1 MDFLSKE
8 LQELRDKGLY
18 RNLRTIT
25 GPQES
30 RVTIEG
36 KEYLLFAANNYLGL
50 ANHPQVK
57 KASLEAIERYGV
69 GAGASRL
76 ISGTMELH
84 SRLEER
90 IARFKRRESAI
101 LFSSG
106 YLANLGVIT
115 SLVGRDDVVIVD
127 RLNHASIID
136 AARLSLAKLLVYPHK
151 DMLRLERILANCQ
164 NYKKRLVVTDSI
176 FSMNGDIAPLPEIVS
191 LAERYGAFVMID
203 EAHATGV
210 LGEKGRGAEEHFGLE
225 GKIDIVMGTL
235 SKAVGSL
242 GGFVAGSRKLIEYLK
257 NRARSFIYTTA
268 LPPGVCAASLAGLDL
283 IENEPLYRKRLWQ
296 NVKYIRDGLLKMG
309 FDLMGSETQI
319 IPILIGE
326 VEKTMEI
333 SEYLFS
339 QGIFIPGIRPPTVP
353 ADRCRLRMSLMAT
366 HTREDLDRLL
376 EVFGMIKR
384 KFFQEGRWKGRE
396 KRR

>member
-1 MDFLSKE
+1 MMDFLSKE

-25 GPQES
+25 GPQEP
-30 RVTIEG
+30 RVIIEG
-36 KEYLLFAANNYLGL
+36 REYLLFSSNNYLGL
-50 ANHPQVK
+50 ANHPRLK
-57 KASLEAIERYGV
+57 KASQEAIERYGV

-84 SRLEER
+84 TRLEER
-90 IARFKRRESAI
+90 IARFKGRESAI

-136 AARLSLAKLLVYPHK
+136 AARLSLAKLLVYSHR
-151 DMLRLERILANCQ
+151 DMSKLEGVLERCQ
-164 NYKKRLVVTDSI
+164 VYKRRLIVTDSI
-176 FSMNGDIAPLPEIVS
+176 FSMDGDLAPLPEIVS
-191 LAERYGAFVMID
+191 LAKKYGAFVMID

-235 SKAVGSL
+235 SKAIGSL
-242 GGFVAGSRKLIEYLK
+242 GGFVTGSQKLIEYLK

-268 LPPGVCAASLAGLDL
+268 LPPG
-283 IENEPLYRKRLWQ
+283 I
-296 NVKYIRDGLLKMG
+296 
-309 FDLMGSETQI
+309 
-319 IPILIGE
+319 
-326 VEKTMEI
+326 
-333 SEYLFS
+333 
-339 QGIFIPGIRPPTVP
+339 
-353 ADRCRLRMSLMAT
+353 
-366 HTREDLDRLL
+366 
-376 EVFGMIKR
+376 
-384 KFFQEGRWKGRE
+384 
-396 KRR
+396 